1 MSIKNDYIGTCDFG
15 RWSWTRPETFTER
28 SIREQ
33 AEKDYA
39 RAVSDFNRSSDQI
52 TLPRKPETV
61 AEKLVRA
68 AAWKAYRDAARE
80 SGIFY
85 FHKRGA
91 AQ

>member
-1 MSIKNDYIGTCDFG
+1 MPNNTGTCDFG

-28 SIREQ
+28 AVREQ

-39 RAVSDFNRSSDQI
+39 KAVSDFNQSRDQI

-61 AEKLVRA
+61 AERLIREA
-68 AAWKAYRDAARE
+68 ARKAYQDAARAG
-80 SGIFY
+80 GIFY
-85 FHKRGA
+85 FHKRGL